1 MKALARW
8 TGLCF
13 LFLFGCSHPMLMVE
27 RPIAD
32 GYLKVVELSNDGQV
46 RETGQN
52 QVKLPRPVTGK
63 SDIVVR
69 GKHIYVG
76 SYKHL
81 YFIEQ
86 DLSGN
91 LHVAFSLPIKGH
103 DISLALHPEDNIIY
117 VANSEGIWVVDAEKL
132 AEPRVVRHLS
142 LAEELGKNQ
151 PVQHPEQLIA
161 TDVACEDGKLVV
173 TIQGFGQ
180 SQTSSRGGTTLV
192 FDVSNPVS
200 PQAERVLDNLSGAGA
215 IALGLFNNQMFV
227 AGDRVIEY
235 QNFKQEKNSREAW
248 LWLRKPGAQK
258 HAEHVKMPGQVIDL
272 KFIMGSRAELEDP
285 EKLQRFMDRYRQA
298 DASERQQL
306 QDMMPLDNGVLYI
319 ATEHAIT
326 YMDIAFKVVLWGPN
340 NRNEYV
346 SDYFNL
352 ISGMDARGYS
362 YIYLATGTEGISI
375 LKRQPQYRRIRT
387 LTRYED
393 MPSPALDVC
402 VTNDNLYILCGEL
415 SVKNVQHNES
425 IRSK

>member
-1 MKALARW
+1 MKVVARW
-8 TGLCF
+8 TGLYC
-13 LFLFGCSHPMLMVE
+13 LLLFGCSHPMLMVE

-52 QVKLPRPVTGK
+52 QVKLPHLVAGK

-69 GKHIYVG
+69 GKRIYVG
-76 SYKHL
+76 SYRYL

-91 LHVAFSLPIKGH
+91 LDVVSSLPIKGY
-103 DISLALHPEDNIIY
+103 DIALALHPEDNIIY
-117 VANSEGIWVVDAEKL
+117 VAASEGVSVVDAENF

-151 PVQHPEQLIA
+151 PIQHPEQVTA

-192 FDVSNPVS
+192 FDASNPFS

-215 IALGLFNNQMFV
+215 LAMGLFNHQMFV

-235 QNFKQEKNSREAW
+235 QNFKQEKIGNDG
-248 LWLRKPGAQK
+248 WLRKPGLTE
-258 HAEHVKMPGQVIDL
+258 HAEHVEMPGQVIDL
-272 KFIMGSRAELEDP
+272 KFIMGSRAELEDS

-306 QDMMPLDNGVLYI
+306 QDLMPLDDGVLYI

-326 YMDIAFKVVLWGPN
+326 YMDTAFKVVLWGPDN
-340 NRNEYV
+340 KNKYV

-375 LKRQPQYRRIRT
+375 LKRKPQYHRLSI
-387 LTRYED
+387 LTRYKD
-393 MPSPALDVC
+393 VPSPALDVC
-402 VTNDNLYILCGEL
+402 VKNDKLYILCGEL
-415 SVKNVQHNES
+415 SLKNVQYNES
-425 IRSK
+425 INPK